1 MTIKYHV
8 RLSKN
13 ERSMLEGFIKQEKP
27 KVAQYKKRNANILL
41 AIDENNDP
49 LTHEQ
54 VAKAFHVRPL
64 TITRLRQRLVEEGLD
79 VAINSMRSHHGPPR
93 KLDGDGE
100 AHLIALTCSP
110 PPDGHCRWTL
120 NLLRD
125 RMIELEYV
133 ESISRS
139 TIHEGLKK
147 TNLNLGRK
155 RNGVFR
161 QKKAPAL

>member
-1 MTIKYHV
+1 MAIKYHV
-8 RLSKN
+8 RLN
-13 ERSMLEGFIKQEKP
+13 EDERSMLEKLIKQEKP

-41 AIDENNDP
+41 AIDENNNP
-49 LTHEQ
+49 LTHDQ
-54 VAKAFHVRPL
+54 VAKAFHIRPQ

-79 VAINSMRSHHGPPR
+79 VAVHGKRSHHGPVR
-93 KLDGDGE
+93 KLDGEAE

-110 PPDGHCRWTL
+110 PPEGRCRWTL

-125 RMIELEYV
+125 KMIELHYV

-147 TNLNLGRK
+147 TNLSLGRK
-155 RNGVFR
+155 RSGVSR
-161 QKKAPAL
+161 QKKAQAL

>member
-8 RLSKN
+8 RLN
-13 ERSMLEGFIKQEKP
+13 EDERSMLEALIKQEKP

-49 LTHEQ
+49 LTHDQ
-54 VAKAFHVRPL
+54 VAKAFHVRPQ
-64 TITRLRQRLVEEGLD
+64 TITRLRRRLVEEGLD
-79 VAINSMRSHHGPPR
+79 VAVNGKRSHHGPTR
-93 KLDGDGE
+93 KLDGEAE

-110 PPDGHCRWTL
+110 PPEGHCRWTL

-147 TNLNLGRK
+147 MNSNPGRK
-155 RNGVFR
+155 KNGVYR
-161 QKKAPAL
+161 QKKVPAL

>member
-1 MTIKYHV
+1 MAIKYHV
-8 RLSKN
+8 RLSED
-13 ERSMLEGFIKQEKP
+13 ERLMLKRFIKQEKP
-27 KVAQYKKRNANILL
+27 RVAQYKKRNANILL

-49 LTHEQ
+49 LTHDQ
-54 VAKAFHVRPL
+54 VAKAFHIRPL
-64 TITRLRQRLVEEGLD
+64 TITRLRQRLVEEGID
-79 VAINSMRSHHGPPR
+79 VVVNGKRSHHGPAR
-93 KLDGDGE
+93 KLDGEAE
-100 AHLIALTCSP
+100 AHLIALACSP
-110 PPDGHCRWTL
+110 PPEGHCRWTL

-147 TNLNLGRK
+147 TNSSLGRK

-161 QKKAPAL
+161 KKKARAL

>member
-8 RLSKN
+8 QLSEY
-13 ERSMLEGFIKQEKP
+13 ERSMLEGIVKQKKP
-27 KVAQYKKRNANILL
+27 RVAQYKKRNADVLL

-49 LTHEQ
+49 LTHDQ
-54 VAKAFHVRPL
+54 VAKAFHVSPI

-79 VAINSMRSHHGPPR
+79 TAVNGMRSHHGPSR
-93 KLDGDGE
+93 KLDGDAE

-110 PPDGHCRWTL
+110 PPDGYCRWTL

-147 TNLNLGRK
+147 TNSSPGGK
-155 RNGVFR
+155 
-161 QKKAPAL
+161 